1 MSDPILTIRI
11 PRSSWQGIISGIE
24 KWAGRSQY
32 DDIEILSD
40 YEIVDPP
47 EYRVVAAEKI
57 AEVAREYA
65 NDEDD

>member
-1 MSDPILTIRI
+1 MTDDILTIRI
-11 PRSSWQGIISGIE
+11 PRSSWQGIINGIE
-24 KWAGRSQY
+24 KWVGRSQY

-57 AEVAREYA
+57 AEVASDYIE
-65 NDEDD
+65 DEE